1 MKSIKCRKNYR
12 IPLSNDDCCAS
23 LAPYG
28 LLNFIMTTLFLINFD
43 CKAIFFSIFVQFP
56 FSIRGRAAQRQSSG
70 KQSNKLGPMN
80 NHDNPYE
87 YIISLH
93 MATATL
99 PIILTHK

>member
-28 LLNFIMTTLFLINFD
+28 LLNFIMTTLLLINFD
-43 CKAIFFSIFVQFP
+43 CKAIFFSIFVQ
-56 FSIRGRAAQRQSSG
+56 RQSSD